1 LATTNEKSCL
11 ISNPL
16 LKLGS
21 MSDLTHPPDLHKQ
34 CRSLTAAMNTM
45 ALGINKVLFIRE
57 IMPADELLDDALHF
71 KTECDLTLYNRLKND
86 MDYYGIKRDEFVKSQ
101 NFSIAE
107 EYLTKYKRAKT
118 IFHRQLQTLSFKY
131 GRT

>member
-1 LATTNEKSCL
+1 MSIPHRRHEYDGPRHQQS
-11 ISNPL
+11 PL
-16 LKLGS
+16 
-21 MSDLTHPPDLHKQ
+21 HPRDYA
-34 CRSLTAAMNTM
+34 R
-45 ALGINKVLFIRE
+45 
-57 IMPADELLDDALHF
+57 DELLDDALHF

-101 NFSIAE
+101 NFSIAA

>member
-1 LATTNEKSCL
+1 
-11 ISNPL
+11 
-16 LKLGS
+16 
-21 MSDLTHPPDLHKQ
+21 
-34 CRSLTAAMNTM
+34 MNTM

>member
-1 LATTNEKSCL
+1 
-11 ISNPL
+11 
-16 LKLGS
+16 
-21 MSDLTHPPDLHKQ
+21 
-34 CRSLTAAMNTM
+34 MNTM

-101 NFSIAE
+101 NFSIAA